1 MCLLPRTKKRKALSI
16 FSCFGQKP
24 PKQFYEFFLSF
35 FPLRKKKEKRLLR
48 EKKRS
53 DTERRTRQS
62 NATRVRQTKR
72 ISSACFCINVTDI
85 DSIGI
90 TLYVRLHL
98 ITATLYGISLSKLSL
113 SLSLARERA
122 TSASTNKDYFAREMY
137 KTLFPLM
144 NASPYLFLSCPLTYS
159 CFIVLNERGRDGEF
173 RYFRSLF
180 KGGKQTQ
187 QFCERFY

>member
-1 MCLLPRTKKRKALSI
+1 M
-16 FSCFGQKP
+16 
-24 PKQFYEFFLSF
+24 FL
-35 FPLRKKKEKRLLR
+35 LRKKKEKRLLR

-98 ITATLYGISLSKLSL
+98 ITATLYGIFSLNSLLSL
-113 SLSLARERA
+113 SRARERA

>member
-1 MCLLPRTKKRKALSI
+1 MTVCLLPRTKRKALSI

-113 SLSLARERA
+113 SLSRARASDECVNKQRLLREGDVQNVVSSDERIAVFVFKLSVDVFLFYRFERER
-122 TSASTNKDYFAREMY
+122 
-137 KTLFPLM
+137 
-144 NASPYLFLSCPLTYS
+144 
-159 CFIVLNERGRDGEF
+159 ERW
-173 RYFRSLF
+173 
-180 KGGKQTQ
+180 
-187 QFCERFY
+187 

>member
-1 MCLLPRTKKRKALSI
+1 M
-16 FSCFGQKP
+16 
-24 PKQFYEFFLSF
+24 SF
-35 FPLRKKKEKRLLR
+35 FPLRNKKEKRLLR

-62 NATRVRQTKR
+62 NATRVRQAKR

-113 SLSLARERA
+113 SRARASDECVNKQRLLREGDVQNVVSSDERIAVFVFKLSVDVFLFYRFERER
-122 TSASTNKDYFAREMY
+122 
-137 KTLFPLM
+137 
-144 NASPYLFLSCPLTYS
+144 
-159 CFIVLNERGRDGEF
+159 ERW
-173 RYFRSLF
+173 
-180 KGGKQTQ
+180 
-187 QFCERFY
+187 

>member
-1 MCLLPRTKKRKALSI
+1 M
-16 FSCFGQKP
+16 
-24 PKQFYEFFLSF
+24 SF

-113 SLSLARERA
+113 SLSRARASDECVNKQRLLREGDVQNVVSSDERIA
-122 TSASTNKDYFAREMY
+122 VFVFKLSVDV
-137 KTLFPLM
+137 
-144 NASPYLFLSCPLTYS
+144 FL
-159 CFIVLNERGRDGEF
+159 FIVLNERGRDGEF

>member
-1 MCLLPRTKKRKALSI
+1 MCP
-16 FSCFGQKP
+16 
-24 PKQFYEFFLSF
+24 FLF
-35 FPLRKKKEKRLLR
+35 LLRKKKEKRLLR

-98 ITATLYGISLSKLSL
+98 ITATLYGIYLSKLSL
-113 SLSLARERA
+113 SLSRARASDECVNKQRLLREGDVQNVVSSDERIA
-122 TSASTNKDYFAREMY
+122 VFVFKLSVDV
-137 KTLFPLM
+137 
-144 NASPYLFLSCPLTYS
+144 FL
-159 CFIVLNERGRDGEF
+159 FIVLNERGRDGEF

>member
-1 MCLLPRTKKRKALSI
+1 M
-16 FSCFGQKP
+16 
-24 PKQFYEFFLSF
+24 SF

-113 SLSLARERA
+113 SRARERA
-122 TSASTNKDYFAREMY
+122 SDECVNKQRLLREGDVQNVVSSDERIAVFVF
-137 KTLFPLM
+137 KL
-144 NASPYLFLSCPLTYS
+144 SVDVFL
-159 CFIVLNERGRDGEF
+159 FIVLNERGRDGEF

>member
-1 MCLLPRTKKRKALSI
+1 M
-16 FSCFGQKP
+16 
-24 PKQFYEFFLSF
+24 
-35 FPLRKKKEKRLLR
+35 R

-98 ITATLYGISLSKLSL
+98 ITATLYGIYLSKLSL
-113 SLSLARERA
+113 SLSRARASDECVNKQRLLREGDVQNVVSSDERIA
-122 TSASTNKDYFAREMY
+122 VFVFKLSVDV
-137 KTLFPLM
+137 
-144 NASPYLFLSCPLTYS
+144 FL
-159 CFIVLNERGRDGEF
+159 FIVLNERGRDGEF

>member
-1 MCLLPRTKKRKALSI
+1 MTVCLLPRTKKRKALSI

-24 PKQFYEFFLSF
+24 PKQFYEFFLSS

-98 ITATLYGISLSKLSL
+98 ITATLYGTFSLNTLLSRAREECVNKQRLLREGDVQNVVSSDERIAVFVFKLSVDVFL
-113 SLSLARERA
+113 FYRFERER
-122 TSASTNKDYFAREMY
+122 
-137 KTLFPLM
+137 
-144 NASPYLFLSCPLTYS
+144 
-159 CFIVLNERGRDGEF
+159 ERW
-173 RYFRSLF
+173 
-180 KGGKQTQ
+180 
-187 QFCERFY
+187 

>member
-1 MCLLPRTKKRKALSI
+1 M
-16 FSCFGQKP
+16 
-24 PKQFYEFFLSF
+24 SF

-113 SLSLARERA
+113 SRARERA